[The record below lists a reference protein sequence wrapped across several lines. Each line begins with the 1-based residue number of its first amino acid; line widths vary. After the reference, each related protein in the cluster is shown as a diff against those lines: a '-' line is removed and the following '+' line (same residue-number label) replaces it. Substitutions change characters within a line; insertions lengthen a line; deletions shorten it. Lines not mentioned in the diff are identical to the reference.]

1 MAEGGVPLEEESLP
15 TLQDFLN
22 NERLRT
28 LYQDPEVQMIFTE
41 IENNPSTIHQHHNK
55 SKVQEV
61 LKLIQAEFDRHQPSR
76 IHAEN
81 IHTPDHQHTTRSD
94 SYNGY
99 INDDDDIEDIL
110 QQIKQQENQAAGNS

>member
-1 MAEGGVPLEEESLP
+1 MAEGGIPLEEERLP

-61 LKLIQAEFDRHQPSR
+61 LKLIQAEFDRYQPNM
-76 IHAEN
+76 A
-81 IHTPDHQHTTRSD
+81 PDNQHTRSD
-94 SYNGY
+94 SNNGY
-99 INDDDDIEDIL
+99 INDDDDLQDII
-110 QQIKQQENQAAGNS
+110 QQIQQQENQAAGNS

>member
-1 MAEGGVPLEEESLP
+1 MEEERLP

-61 LKLIQAEFDRHQPSR
+61 LKLIQAEFDRYQPNM
-76 IHAEN
+76 A
-81 IHTPDHQHTTRSD
+81 PDHQNTSRSD
-94 SYNGY
+94 SNNGY
-99 INDDDDIEDIL
+99 INDDDDLPDII
-110 QQIKQQENQAAGNS
+110 QQIQQLENQAAGNS